1 MKFNVACVQLS
12 NSENLD
18 KNIDDIDKLIQKYL
32 NKKVD
37 LICLPEC
44 SPLITDSMKII
55 RQNST
60 SGKLDFFLNFI
71 KKTSILLKTFILIGS
86 MPVKS
91 KKNKF
96 LNRSVLVNPKGEQVC
111 YYDKINLFDVNLDIN
126 ESYKESKN
134 YDAGKVLK
142 LFNLPWGKIG
152 LSICYDLRF
161 PEMFRRLNKAGAVFF
176 SIPAA
181 FTVTTGKAHW
191 ESLLRARAIEN
202 GCFVFAAAQCGINT
216 DKRRTYGNSMII
228 DPWGKIIAKAKS
240 KPTII
245 KATINIEDTYK
256 VRKKLPS
263 SNDFNIFKTKI
274 YPVAQNK

>member
-12 NSENLD
+12 SSEDLE
-18 KNIDDIDKLIQKYL
+18 KNIYNIDKLIQEYL
-32 NKKVD
+32 NNKVD

-55 RQNST
+55 RQNAV
-60 SGKLDFFLNFI
+60 SGKFDLFLNFI
-71 KKTSILLKTFILIGS
+71 KKISISLKTFILIGS

-91 KKNKF
+91 NNNKF
-96 LNRSVLVNPKGEQVC
+96 LNRSILVNPKGEQVC
-111 YYDKINLFDVNLDIN
+111 YYDKINLFDVNLDNN
-126 ESYKESKN
+126 ESYNESKN
-134 YDAGKVLK
+134 YDAGKILK

-161 PEMFRRLNKAGAVFF
+161 PEMFRRLNKAGAAFF

-216 DKRRTYGNSMII
+216 KNRRTYGNSMII
-228 DPWGKIIAKAKS
+228 DPWGKIIVKAKS

-245 KATINIEDTYK
+245 KAKINIEDTHK
-256 VRKKLPS
+256 VRKKLPA

-274 YPVAQNK
+274 YPIAQNK

>member
-12 NSENLD
+12 SSENLD
-18 KNIDDIDKLIQKYL
+18 KNIYNIDRLIQKYL
-32 NKKVD
+32 NKNVD

-44 SPLITDSMKII
+44 SPLITDSMKVI
-55 RQNST
+55 RQNAA
-60 SGKLDFFLNFI
+60 SGKLEQFLNFI
-71 KKTSILLKTFILIGS
+71 KKISISLKTFILIGS

-91 KKNKF
+91 NNNKF

-111 YYDKINLFDVNLDIN
+111 YYDKINLFDVNLDNN
-126 ESYKESKN
+126 ESYNESKN
-134 YDAGKVLK
+134 YDAGKILK

-181 FTVTTGKAHW
+181 FTETTGKAHW

-216 DKRRTYGNSMII
+216 TKRRTYGNSMIV

-245 KATINIEDTYK
+245 KAKINIKDSNN